1 LSSTKHIGIIGGG
14 PSALFMVKRL
24 VDAGHPELKITIFE
38 KNNQLG
44 AGMPYSHLGAN
55 DEHVTNVSD
64 NEYQNL
70 LLQFPS
76 GSKPFLRTR

>member
-1 LSSTKHIGIIGGG
+1 
-14 PSALFMVKRL
+14 MVKRL